1 MCIRDSPTGGT
12 DAAGSRAALAH
23 SVGVV
28 WSEAVVSG
36 PPEVRGACVGLLAA
50 VLPRVAAT
58 TRGDGPGVCASV
70 GADVAA
76 GWLRP
81 YARLLWELKHGDP
94 GTTSR
99 ALRTLHAVAAR
110 CSGEGGDSGDESPL
124 AAALAAVE
132 TELAPFFARVPP
144 PASTDQTAPRRRG
157 KPGPFSKLPAACQH
171 VAIALL
177 GQLPRLSPTTLRAA
191 AHAALNEDADPN
203 IAVRAAEAMTCNMR
217 AVPLALSVSFLSA
230 LLTGAGSWRGARR
243 AAPAA
248 ARALVG
254 VGDSASPW
262 AGASL
267 AWPAVNLAVVRAE
280 RAGDVEGARR
290 ARFGVLVL
298 AALASEARRAQRE
311 AKEAGSKEASAPVEG
326 AEERVSALDVDAEAA
341 VVAWACDGFA
351 TAPGGSDDGDDDL
364 RGASARLARSD
375 PGWARSALRRLR
387 STRVQPAFNPRSTS
401 ATNEGGE
408 AADTA
413 GEEGDGG
420 DASRCEAVVY
430 AASALAALAGDVL
443 PEETVRE
450 LAGEFITTMRTC
462 DEAADAC
469 VRDEL
474 PGSARAARAVRAAKL
489 ALDGVVGG
497 SA

>member
-1 MCIRDSPTGGT
+1 MRRSGCWPGEAEPTREGDYGDLLRMARSVLLRPALYGGGGEWGGGVDSDGGVDERGTDVGASDGDEETRDGDDETMWDGYPTGGT

-23 SVGVV
+23 SVGAV

-217 AVPLALSVSFLSA
+217 AAPLALSVSFLSA
-230 LLTGAGSWRGARR
+230 LLTGPVTASEGTLLARR
-243 AAPAA
+243 QLLFLSAVYLSSVAALP
-248 ARALVG
+248 LLLL
-254 VGDSASPW
+254 SASSI
-262 AGASL
+262 AGIWYTFAAFQFFRFSSQGGGHGRDP
-267 AWPAVNLAVVRAE
+267 AFWPA
-280 RAGDVEGARR
+280 RR
-290 ARFGVLVL
+290 
-298 AALASEARRAQRE
+298 RRR
-311 AKEAGSKEASAPVEG
+311 GLG
-326 AEERVSALDVDAEAA
+326 TR
-341 VVAWACDGFA
+341 
-351 TAPGGSDDGDDDL
+351 GG
-364 RGASARLARSD
+364 
-375 PGWARSALRRLR
+375 P
-387 STRVQPAFNPRSTS
+387 
-401 ATNEGGE
+401 
-408 AADTA
+408 
-413 GEEGDGG
+413 
-420 DASRCEAVVY
+420 
-430 AASALAALAGDVL
+430 
-443 PEETVRE
+443 
-450 LAGEFITTMRTC
+450 
-462 DEAADAC
+462 
-469 VRDEL
+469 
-474 PGSARAARAVRAAKL
+474 
-489 ALDGVVGG
+489 
-497 SA
+497 